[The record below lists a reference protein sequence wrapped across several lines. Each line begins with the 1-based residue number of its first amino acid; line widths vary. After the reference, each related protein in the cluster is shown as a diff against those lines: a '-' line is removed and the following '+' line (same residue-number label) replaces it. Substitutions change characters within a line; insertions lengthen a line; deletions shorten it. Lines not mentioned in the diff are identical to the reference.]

1 MFSSN
6 IDEIALK
13 IAVVLLEIA
22 MGQESYAAFLEYMS
36 YIQNDIPTILSV
48 ERLLITYLDLED
60 TIQFPKNIEIIVLQN
75 ISQWLREDSLEV
87 RFAATKLLFRLIRNP
102 ENSELINQKIV
113 ELVNTDCVYIKNLII
128 RQMYR
133 ANGISGK
140 TQDYIISK
148 CKNDSCFVVRMACKE
163 VQDNYKIQY
172 NTTV

>member
-75 ISQWLREDSLEV
+75 ILQWLREDSL
-87 RFAATKLLFRLIRNP
+87 
-102 ENSELINQKIV
+102 
-113 ELVNTDCVYIKNLII
+113 
-128 RQMYR
+128 
-133 ANGISGK
+133 
-140 TQDYIISK
+140 
-148 CKNDSCFVVRMACKE
+148 
-163 VQDNYKIQY
+163 
-172 NTTV
+172 